1 MIAIFTGSDYTIEG
15 ATQIADTACNR
26 WLSEHPATVNHIST
40 TCSTTPHSNGA
51 WYVYILTIEVT
62 EIINNNNSRR
72 VIPPVQ
78 ETRRKGYYV

>member
-26 WLSEHPATVNHIST
+26 WLSEHPSNVNHIST
-40 TCSTTPHSNGA
+40 TCSTTPHNNGTT
-51 WYVYILTIEVT
+51 WYVYVLTIEVT
-62 EIINNNNSRR
+62 ELTSISRR
-72 VIPPVQ
+72 IIPPQ